1 MPTALFVP
9 AALGNATARQ
19 FAAEVLAGP
28 DQHFSPAEVQAFLA
42 RLDATARDLS
52 RLSEADWDS
61 SLASAWLRVL
71 ATLKPPQG
79 QGLPAYMQ
87 SPPYPAKRIESIL
100 GSYTELKHATILYA
114 KQNYAEYGGGGEE
127 GTPPPVPKGFVEPD
141 PAFWA
146 AMVRL
151 VETAATGFAHYKML
165 PQELEEYGRL
175 DTFRKDMAF
184 YAALTAKELANEPI
198 ADADYERLRLS
209 GLSYMSQPFGPV
221 ILDPDQCKSGLV
233 ADIHTDTVTRQ
244 VLYEATAEPS
254 VMQKTMA
261 RVTSVP
267 IWARA
272 GLSTKVRTQNAAA
285 VVSAQADTAP
295 PAVVTVR
302 RAAVRLSTPWA
313 RSRV

>member
-1 MPTALFVP
+1 
-9 AALGNATARQ
+9 
-19 FAAEVLAGP
+19 
-28 DQHFSPAEVQAFLA
+28 
-42 RLDATARDLS
+42 
-52 RLSEADWDS
+52 
-61 SLASAWLRVL
+61 
-71 ATLKPPQG
+71 
-79 QGLPAYMQ
+79 MQ

-114 KQNYAEYGGGGEE
+114 KQNYAEYGGGGDE

-254 VMQKTMA
+254 VMLVLVGNEASPRLTVGTAYNHYEFA
-261 RVTSVP
+261 RPLSAGRLTDEA
-267 IWARA
+267 WRA
-272 GLSTKVRTQNAAA
+272 EAYAKKPKLPEKNA
-285 VVSAQADTAP
+285 
-295 PAVVTVR
+295 
-302 RAAVRLSTPWA
+302 WYKGI
-313 RSRV
+313 RVQ